1 MPQVLLSIRLSF
13 TIVNMKICL
22 TRTFG
27 SAMKYHIYNLEVR
40 STYRSHWQGMIHK
53 LWSPSWS
60 SFFLTFFLFGSGWL
74 DHILFVCTHMR
85 NQKDW
90 LIHNIHTMLYR
101 ICNYVLLIYI
111 SLSHLHFFGIQL
123 FIKTIL
129 NTKNSK
135 PTVLLYFSYSCIILK
150 KNIFISSILVLWW
163 INQYVLTFLAHNLGH
178 SLMQTLI
185 QI

>member
-1 MPQVLLSIRLSF
+1 
-13 TIVNMKICL
+13 MKICL

-90 LIHNIHTMLYR
+90 LIHNIHAMLYR

-123 FIKTIL
+123 FIKTIIL

-150 KNIFISSILVLWW
+150 KKVFISSILVLWW

-185 QI
+185 QIKINTRLVK